1 MKFLQKLIDV
11 IKIVTQQ
18 DFQIKT
24 SKVVAGLEADKT
36 NELFQALAYAID
48 NKLDSKEAVTA
59 VKNGA
64 IIQMKGKPAKGDQKS
79 TRQTA
84 QKTSNKTKELTPSRD
99 RTPAK
104 PEQKKTLASQR
115 SIDKKTT
122 TNVKE
127 KEKAATKEKV
137 SSKTKTINDKNE
149 TKKLRK
155 TPSKELEVQKV
166 DEKII
171 TNGSLDS
178 HKENSITPPR
188 QNSQEKNEEPNIVI
202 ENNQQEQAEEEK
214 KEAEEPK
221 VNGDINH
228 NGEHHLVNNSHAFE
242 IEKEPENTKPQDE
255 LAAIIDEE
263 AEFRRKEKTS
273 KRLSSRH
280 RQKSVENESQDNK
293 AEAHQPLQEVNHQK
307 PQSLAPQADKI
318 ERFQSNYKRESLD
331 RPRTSLRPPSARPA
345 SSRPAAPRRRD
356 KNIEI
361 VLQPEENV
369 QLGNIQV
376 KMENFSKELEDD
388 GENLVI
394 IEDPSASNDE
404 TNFINERMTKN
415 VSIDSSDTVQNDHGH
430 LVQQILET
438 EKNFEGALGM
448 DGSEQNKKTEIEFD
462 ETRNQSNLKQI
473 ENLKDLIQKLVRSLN
488 PLGKLMDYVQEDIDS
503 MQREYGKWNEIYK
516 QAAIDLKRE
525 QSETQAAIE
534 PLRFQLN
541 QLEKSIAEHHQLID
555 QLRGNL
561 MMSENKINK
570 IFTDV

>member
-1 MKFLQKLIDV
+1 MLETIE
-11 IKIVTQQ
+11 IVTQQ
-18 DFQIKT
+18 DLQIKT
-24 SKVVAGLEADKT
+24 SKVVAGLEAEKT

-48 NKLDSKEAVTA
+48 NKLDSKEAVNA

-64 IIQMKGKPAKGDQKS
+64 IIQMKTKPTKSDQKP
-79 TRQTA
+79 TRQTV
-84 QKTSNKTKELTPSRD
+84 QKTSNKTKEPPPSRD

-104 PEQKKTLASQR
+104 PEQKKTIASQR

-122 TNVKE
+122 TNVRE
-127 KEKAATKEKV
+127 KEKATTKEKV

-149 TKKLRK
+149 SKKLKK
-155 TPSKELEVQKV
+155 TPSKELEVQRI

-188 QNSQEKNEEPNIVI
+188 QNSQEKNEEPNLVI
-202 ENNQQEQAEEEK
+202 ENHQPEQTEEVK
-214 KEAEEPK
+214 KEVEEPK
-221 VNGDINH
+221 LNGEVNH
-228 NGEHHLVNNSHAFE
+228 NGENHLVNNSHAFE
-242 IEKEPENTKPQDE
+242 IEKEPENVKPQDE

-280 RQKSVENESQDNK
+280 RQKSVENESQENK
-293 AEAHQPLQEVNHQK
+293 IDASQPQPQPLQEVNHQK
-307 PQSLAPQADKI
+307 PQSLAPQSDKI

-369 QLGNIQV
+369 QLGTIQV

-415 VSIDSSDTVQNDHGH
+415 ISIDSSDTVQNDHGH

-448 DGSEQNKKTEIEFD
+448 DGSEQGKKTEIV
-462 ETRNQSNLKQI
+462 SLLMCCLILK
-473 ENLKDLIQKLVRSLN
+473 V
-488 PLGKLMDYVQEDIDS
+488 
-503 MQREYGKWNEIYK
+503 WNAPAK
-516 QAAIDLKRE
+516 
-525 QSETQAAIE
+525 
-534 PLRFQLN
+534 N
-541 QLEKSIAEHHQLID
+541 
-555 QLRGNL
+555 
-561 MMSENKINK
+561 
-570 IFTDV
+570 